1 MSLLMFSIFV
11 CLCSSVSC
19 RPLGDLLGTRREKM
33 NAGAGLADIDPMAI
47 DQSVSCDVHELMS
60 QSDFCSQLL
69 SFIIPPL
76 LSSSGGL

>member
-1 MSLLMFSIFV
+1 MFSIFV

-47 DQSVSCDVHELMS
+47 DRSVSCDVHELMS
-60 QSDFCSQLL
+60 
-69 SFIIPPL
+69 
-76 LSSSGGL
+76 